1 MKNSSLSKAWAV
13 VAMLMPAAVAS
24 GPAYAAGL
32 TQATTVLTTL
42 QQNLT
47 TIVPVAA
54 TVALMLCG
62 LLYAMR
68 MMHKDTF
75 IHWFIGILIVGS
87 ASEITA
93 MIIT

>member
-1 MKNSSLSKAWAV
+1 MKNRVKAEKLLAALV
-13 VAMLMPAAVAS
+13 VAFAAVS
-24 GPAYAAGL
+24 PAYAAGL
-32 TQATTVLTTL
+32 SQASTVLQTL

-47 TIVPVAA
+47 TIVPAVA
-54 TVALMLCG
+54 TVSLMLCG
-62 LLYAMR
+62 VLYAMR

-93 MIIT
+93 MIVS